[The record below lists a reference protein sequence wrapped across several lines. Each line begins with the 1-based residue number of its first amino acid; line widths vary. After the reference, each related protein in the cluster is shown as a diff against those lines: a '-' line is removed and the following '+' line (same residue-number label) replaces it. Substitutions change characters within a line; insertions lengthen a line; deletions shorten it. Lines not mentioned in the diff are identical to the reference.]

1 MKVAVQCESP
11 LLQRSLEL
19 FLAGQLSS
27 LKHCNVVIR
36 DRRVND
42 EHKALYVSDASDADL
57 VKPFSRSQLMLVL
70 DRMFEDEQSVQEIK
84 EITEA
89 IEISKKSPDMDFSIL
104 EKRIEK
110 LTQEYQANILKAV
123 QAFYER

>member
-19 FLAGQLSS
+19 FLAAHLSS
-27 LKHCNVVIR
+27 LKHCDVVIR
-36 DRRVND
+36 DRQIND
-42 EHKALYVSDASDADL
+42 GYKSLYVGTSPDADL
-57 VKPFSRSQLMLVL
+57 VKPFSRSQLMLLL
-70 DRMFEDEQSVQEIK
+70 DQMSEDEEAVQEIQ
-84 EITEA
+84 EITE
-89 IEISKKSPDMDFSIL
+89 EIGVSEKSDEMDFSIL

-123 QAFYER
+123 RTFYEG